1 MNTWNIAVAKSGFSE
16 LVNGAREEP
25 QIITRRNRP
34 VAVVLDISEYEKLG
48 LKKTKAPGIRNL
60 IEELRLIQKEEKIV
74 IEIPERADREVGI
87 LS

>member
-16 LVNGAREEP
+16 LINGAKEKP

-34 VAVVLDISEYEKLG
+34 VAVVLDISEYEKLD

-74 IEIPERADREVGI
+74 IEIPERADRKVGI